1 MDLSLTEEQQILSRT
16 AREFLEAECPT
27 TVVREA
33 EKSEQGYLPDLW
45 KKMANLGWL
54 GVSLPENYGGT
65 GGSLTDQ
72 TVLFEEIGRALVPG
86 PLLTSSVL
94 AAQIL
99 LDSRNETQKQNL
111 LPGIANGDLIVTL
124 ARGERLETSSDDTGI
139 VLSGESMF
147 VPFAGVASH
156 IICAT
161 RPAVGAWPD
170 TTLVV
175 VDADADKI
183 FKTRMGSIANYP
195 QYLAEFDDISISL
208 EAVLGGIAEGRP
220 SLDAA
225 LQRAMV
231 IQCAETLGRAQKV
244 LEMVVKYAGD
254 RVQFGRPI
262 ATFQA
267 VQHRCADLKV
277 AVDSC
282 RMLVYQ
288 AAWRLDQ
295 DMPAHNEVSMAKAKA
310 GILSR
315 TATEAGH
322 SIFAGISFTVEHD
335 MQLYSSRAKI
345 SEANF
350 GDTGYHLDQI
360 SIAVER

>member
-1 MDLSLTEEQQILSRT
+1 M
-16 AREFLEAECPT
+16 
-27 TVVREA
+27 
-33 EKSEQGYLPDLW
+33 
-45 KKMANLGWL
+45 
-54 GVSLPENYGGT
+54 
-65 GGSLTDQ
+65 
-72 TVLFEEIGRALVPG
+72 
-86 PLLTSSVL
+86 
-94 AAQIL
+94 
-99 LDSRNETQKQNL
+99 
-111 LPGIANGDLIVTL
+111 
-124 ARGERLETSSDDTGI
+124 
-139 VLSGESMF
+139 
-147 VPFAGVASH
+147 
-156 IICAT
+156 
-161 RPAVGAWPD
+161 
-170 TTLVV
+170 
-175 VDADADKI
+175 
-183 FKTRMGSIANYP
+183 
-195 QYLAEFDDISISL
+195 
-208 EAVLGGIAEGRP
+208 
-220 SLDAA
+220 
-225 LQRAMV
+225 
-231 IQCAETLGRAQKV
+231 
-244 LEMVVKYAGD
+244 LEMVVTYAGV

-350 GDTGYHLDQI
+350 GDTGYHLEQI